1 MASHKRSVRGSLIK
15 GILENI
21 PSESYEIIAESIE
34 KTMKGESGIYA
45 LYDKDK
51 LYYVGLARNLKG
63 RVKQHT
69 RDRHAKKWDNFSIYI
84 IRRKKFLGD
93 VETILLRIIEPTG
106 NRMKGRIPK
115 LDELRKVLLRATKE
129 KEREAKKTE
138 AIAKKDRQELKKLKM
153 ALKPTKRKKSKK
165 TVKAKSTK
173 TRHKKVIS
181 KTKRRKIN

>member
-51 LYYVGLARNLKG
+51 LYYVGLARNLKR

-69 RDRHAKKWDNFSIYI
+69 RDRHAKKWDKFSIYI
-84 IRRKKFLGD
+84 IKRTKFL
-93 VETILLRIIEPTG
+93 
-106 NRMKGRIPK
+106 
-115 LDELRKVLLRATKE
+115 
-129 KEREAKKTE
+129 
-138 AIAKKDRQELKKLKM
+138 
-153 ALKPTKRKKSKK
+153 
-165 TVKAKSTK
+165 
-173 TRHKKVIS
+173 
-181 KTKRRKIN
+181 

>member
-15 GILENI
+15 GILEKI

-34 KTMKGESGIYA
+34 KTMKEESGIYA

-69 RDRHAKKWDNFSIYI
+69 RDRHAKKWDKFSIYI
-84 IRRKKFLGD
+84 IKRTKFLVD

-106 NRMKGRIPK
+106 NRMKGKIPK
-115 LDELRKVLLRATKE
+115 LNELRKVLLKATKE

-138 AIAKKDRQELKKLKM
+138 GEAKRSRQELNDLKI

-165 TVKAKSTK
+165 QLKQNLPKLGI
-173 TRHKKVIS
+173 KK
-181 KTKRRKIN
+181 